1 MELVKSIFD
10 NAPKTVEYE
19 GKYVRINFDIDVTEV
34 SLGNTENDSEGD
46 SKDKKKT
53 VATRSAFSAY
63 VVRVAHP
70 LERDKVIDAIVRAAY
85 PNDKMQAII
94 NNHFLNL
101 AKIAD
106 GKKLDE
112 DELAHETEYNAMQEW
127 RTKAKSVASE
137 VMKIHLSNI

>member
-46 SKDKKKT
+46 SKGKKNT

-63 VVRVAHP
+63 VVRVDHP
-70 LERDKVIDAIVRAAY
+70 LERDKVIDAIVSAGY
-85 PNDKMQAII
+85 PSDKMQAII
-94 NNHFLNL
+94 NNHLVNL
-101 AKIAD
+101 ATLAD
-106 GKKLDE
+106 GGKLDN
-112 DELAHETEYNAMQEW
+112 DELAHEEEYNAMQEW
-127 RTKAKSVASE
+127 RKKAKTIASE